1 MKERIKTIRK
11 EFNLTQEEFAKKL
24 HVSRS
29 ALSLYELGKAVP
41 SEAVCNHLIREFCIN
56 EEWLVSGNGDMFIDT
71 SDDEELAALLGEL
84 MRERPESFK
93 RRFISAILKMPPE
106 KLMVLQE
113 IVDAMATK

>member
-1 MKERIKTIRK
+1 MKDRIKKLR
-11 EFNLTQEEFAKKL
+11 ESFGLTQKDFAKKIS
-24 HVSRS
+24 VGRS
-29 ALSLYELGKAVP
+29 TIAQYETGRNIPADSVI
-41 SEAVCNHLIREFCIN
+41 ANICREFCIN

-113 IVDAMATK
+113 IVDVMATK